1 MYESQLGAMR
11 GAEAFQRI
19 VLSQGSQMLPEEARH
34 IHVK

>member
-19 VLSQGSQMLPEEARH
+19 VLSQGSEMLPEEARH